1 MKSGEGGWAEA
12 ALEVSAHTGGGGGD
26 KNSPEKPLL
35 SPAPGSGVGGMAW
48 LFLDLTW
55 AGALVASSLS
65 ESSSLLSEESS
76 GSSALTLIGATVS
89 PAFPGGAAA
98 VPWPEGPL
106 VGVEAVFTVT
116 PFPTGFAWNDR
127 GQQRVTGA
135 PGAT

>member
-1 MKSGEGGWAEA
+1 MGKEAGLRLPLRFLHTQGAGVGTRTAQKS
-12 ALEVSAHTGGGGGD
+12 
-26 KNSPEKPLL
+26 L
-35 SPAPGSGVGGMAW
+35 SSAPGSGVGGMAW